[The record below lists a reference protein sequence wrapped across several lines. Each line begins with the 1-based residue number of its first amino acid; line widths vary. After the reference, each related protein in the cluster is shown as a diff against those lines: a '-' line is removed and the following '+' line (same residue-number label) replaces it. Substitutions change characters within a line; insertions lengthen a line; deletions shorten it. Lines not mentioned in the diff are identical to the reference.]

1 MIIWLASY
9 PKSGNTWVRSFI
21 SSLLYTNDGKVS
33 FSKLNKIGQ
42 FPARSQFLNFIDD
55 LQNVKEVYKNW
66 SSVQN
71 YLNLDNKIKFLK
83 THHINCKIENYEFTD
98 QTNTLGVIYIVRDPR
113 NVACSVKNHFSLNNY
128 EEVKNFLFR
137 ENNWLG
143 IIKDRDQAIMDNKI
157 PTLISSWKTNYLSW
171 KNKTKNYLLIKY
183 ENLLNDPNN
192 EFFKISKYLENHL
205 KINISKEKVNKA
217 IESCS
222 FKNLQKL
229 EIEGKFQESTVDKD
243 NNNVKFFHLGP
254 ENDWRKKLDKEISKA
269 IEEQFQEEMKELKY
283 IC

>member
-143 IIKDRDQAIMDNKI
+143 IIKDRDQPIMDNKI

>member
-143 IIKDRDQAIMDNKI
+143 IVKDKDQAIMDNKI

-183 ENLLNDPNN
+183 ENLLNDPYN

-269 IEEQFQEEMKELKY
+269 IEKQFQEEMKELKY

>member
-183 ENLLNDPNN
+183 ENLLNDPYN
-192 EFFKISKYLENHL
+192 EFFKISKYLEDHL

>member
-143 IIKDRDQAIMDNKI
+143 IVKDKDQAIMDNKI

-183 ENLLNDPNN
+183 ENLLNDPYN
-192 EFFKISKYLENHL
+192 EFFKISKYLEKHL